1 MAKGSLDFVYRVS
14 NNSVV
19 VSGWCFAAD
28 STTPLSW
35 LVSGSDWRSRVLGA
49 TRIRRPDVVQALDC
63 SDTESPDCGF
73 LAVLEDVPADLDRLT
88 ASILDLS
95 FECEIIDLRA
105 LSFASAWDRL
115 LNLTNWG
122 FTPAERAEGL
132 LKHQGL
138 GRAILSLI
146 AGTDHSWIQKQIKQ
160 LNESRS
166 SVCQDQRLRLLLCC
180 THDPELLRLQLLGF
194 FEALAACANSF
205 DLILIPHP
213 GWRMFAAE
221 EWDRLENLLAVTGE
235 CNLFMLPLEAGDQSA
250 DAVINEQLDFRC
262 TDSVVVLGS
271 ALLPASSS
279 ALYQLQSVLRE
290 EVKSQDLNAVWGQ
303 HDANLSLP
311 LLLGDG
317 GCCLIHP
324 NALGCALETASK
336 DVWSCFQE
344 WSCLEPQPAPE
355 VVKGLQFWRH
365 TVRSFVA
372 ESMMASSDGS

>member
-1 MAKGSLDFVYRVS
+1 MARGSLDFVYRVS
-14 NNSVV
+14 SDRVV
-19 VSGWCFAAD
+19 VGGWCFEAD

-63 SDTESPDCGF
+63 SDVESPDCGF
-73 LAVLEDVPADLDRLT
+73 LVVLEDVPADLDRLT

-115 LNLTNWG
+115 LSLTNWG
-122 FTPAERAEGL
+122 FTPAERADGL
-132 LKHQGL
+132 FKHQGL
-138 GRAILSLI
+138 GRAILSLM
-146 AGTDHSWIQKQIKQ
+146 AGADHSWIQKQIKQ
-160 LNESRS
+160 LNGSRS

-180 THDPELLRLQLLGF
+180 AHDPELLRLQLIGF
-194 FEALAACANSF
+194 FEALAACASAF
-205 DLILIPHP
+205 DLILLPHP
-213 GWRMFAAE
+213 GWRMLSAE

-250 DAVINEQLDFRC
+250 DAVINEQLDLRSS
-262 TDSVVVLGS
+262 DSVVVLGS
-271 ALLPASSS
+271 ALLPASSA
-279 ALYQLQSVLRE
+279 ALRQLQSVLRE
-290 EVKSQDLNAVWGQ
+290 EAKDQDLSAAWWQ
-303 HDANLSLP
+303 RDSHLSLP

-317 GCCLIHP
+317 GCCLIYS
-324 NALGCALETASK
+324 NAHGYALQTASK
-336 DVWSCFQE
+336 AVWSCFQE

-365 TVRSFVA
+365 IVRSFVA
-372 ESMMASSDGS
+372 ESMMASSDRP